1 MKIQVP
7 ARLHQSDRIGSA
19 ILFLS
24 FVPLFFHHLV
34 SNSTHC
40 YDFKI
45 RIIFKTLSD
54 SSYMYL
60 YRMWVC
66 LRLVSPYLSLIHIY
80 AKIEGSIVKA
90 VLLRQTRPAAG
101 RADAVL
107 CIVKAEN
114 GAVTGMQL
122 IVCLLYTSRCV

>member
-1 MKIQVP
+1 MISPAINVLKIKSQPSTGMLPGRLKNDSKKQIIKQIWLLKIQVP
-7 ARLHQSDRIGSA
+7 ARLHRSDRIGSA

-24 FVPLFFHHLV
+24 FVPLFLHHLV

-45 RIIFKTLSD
+45 RVIFKTLSD

-66 LRLVSPYLSLIHIY
+66 LRLVSPYFIHQLLFCKCSAWRSCKLI
-80 AKIEGSIVKA
+80 
-90 VLLRQTRPAAG
+90 
-101 RADAVL
+101 
-107 CIVKAEN
+107 
-114 GAVTGMQL
+114 
-122 IVCLLYTSRCV
+122 